1 MEKLKGSHN
10 YQRLL
15 IVLFYLVISIIMY
28 EFYKRDFVWTG
39 DDIYYQFQCIM
50 GLSTNFTDGLLAS
63 NLSVMN
69 FGKIGYG
76 VNIFYPWLTLIPF
89 KLIFQFTNNWISAYY
104 LGLLFYFFV
113 SFLISHYSMKKF
125 SGSTK
130 VAMMFSIIYNLSIY
144 RLIDLFT
151 RGAVAEYLA
160 TIFLPLC
167 FLGFYEIFFGDG
179 KQWKPLAIGMSLVI
193 FSHVLSTF
201 MCVIIFTLL
210 LIFFSPKLKL
220 TKERLLNFVK
230 AVITTVGATLIF
242 TIPFLMEELF
252 QKYGVPDKQILKG
265 QDLGKLLSESLIN
278 NSRKVVENNLYN
290 VGLTMLIA
298 IVLGLIIFRKFDF
311 KYKAIYVIFVAS
323 LLLTTELVPWH
334 IFQNTP
340 IEVIQ
345 FPYRFLMF
353 TTLFG
358 SVILAQALNVIFSGQ
373 MTKQFPIVLGVLTII
388 NGGLWM
394 QSVNYGASGEV
405 LASPKSYISQKMI
418 NDNAIPDSYLT
429 QYIPVVGLSKADTVI
444 QHQLFVNDQ
453 QSIQIPAV
461 KGHTNEFY
469 LDNIKKGD
477 KIDLPYV
484 RYKYTKA
491 NFNGHKV
498 SISLSKRGSVQVIA
512 PKTAKKVVIQLS
524 YGNRKLFARAAI
536 LSALT
541 WIYLL
546 FSKYLFLGYKKFR
559 VYRKSSSV

>member
-15 IVLFYLVISIIMY
+15 IVLFYLVVSIIMY

-39 DDIYYQFQCIM
+39 DDIYYQFQRIM

-89 KLIFQFTNNWISAYY
+89 KLFFQFTNNWISAYY

-130 VAMMFSIIYNLSIY
+130 VAMIFSIIYNLSIY

-220 TKERLLNFVK
+220 TKDRLLNFVK

-311 KYKAIYVIFVAS
+311 KYKTIYVTFIAS

-358 SVILAQALNVIFSGQ
+358 SIVLAQALNIIFSNQ
-373 MTKQFPIVLGVLTII
+373 MTKQFPIVLGLLTII

-429 QYIPVVGLSKADTVI
+429 QYIPVTGLAKADTVI

-461 KGHTNEFY
+461 NGHTNEFY
-469 LDNIKKGD
+469 LDNIEKGD

-491 NFNGHKV
+491 TFNGQKV
-498 SISLSKRGSVQVIA
+498 PISLSKRGSVQVIA
-512 PKTAKKVVIQLS
+512 PKKAKRVVIQLS
-524 YGNRKLFARAAI
+524 YGNRKLFAGAAI
-536 LSALT
+536 LSILT
-541 WIYLL
+541 WGYLL

-559 VYRKSSSV
+559 IYRKSSSV

>member
-15 IVLFYLVISIIMY
+15 IVLFYLVVSIIMY

-39 DDIYYQFQCIM
+39 DDIYYQFQRIM

-89 KLIFQFTNNWISAYY
+89 KLFFQFTNNWISAYY

-130 VAMMFSIIYNLSIY
+130 VAMIFSIIYNLSIY

-220 TKERLLNFVK
+220 TKDRLLNFVK

-242 TIPFLMEELF
+242 TVPFLMEELF

-311 KYKAIYVIFVAS
+311 KYKTIYVTFIAS

-358 SVILAQALNVIFSGQ
+358 SIVLAQALNIIFSNQ
-373 MTKQFPIVLGVLTII
+373 MTKQFPIVLGLLTII

-429 QYIPVVGLSKADTVI
+429 QYIPVTGLAKADTVI

-461 KGHTNEFY
+461 NGHTNEFY
-469 LDNIKKGD
+469 LDNIEKGD

-491 NFNGHKV
+491 TFNGQKV
-498 SISLSKRGSVQVIA
+498 PISLSKRGSVQVIA
-512 PKTAKKVVIQLS
+512 PKKAKRVVIQLS
-524 YGNRKLFARAAI
+524 YGNRKLFAGAAI

-559 VYRKSSSV
+559 IYRKSSSV

>member
-1 MEKLKGSHN
+1 
-10 YQRLL
+10 
-15 IVLFYLVISIIMY
+15 
-28 EFYKRDFVWTG
+28 
-39 DDIYYQFQCIM
+39 
-50 GLSTNFTDGLLAS
+50 
-63 NLSVMN
+63 
-69 FGKIGYG
+69 
-76 VNIFYPWLTLIPF
+76 
-89 KLIFQFTNNWISAYY
+89 
-104 LGLLFYFFV
+104 
-113 SFLISHYSMKKF
+113 
-125 SGSTK
+125 
-130 VAMMFSIIYNLSIY
+130 
-144 RLIDLFT
+144 
-151 RGAVAEYLA
+151 
-160 TIFLPLC
+160 
-167 FLGFYEIFFGDG
+167 
-179 KQWKPLAIGMSLVI
+179 MSLVI

-524 YGNRKLFARAAI
+524 YGNRKLFAGAAI

>member
-15 IVLFYLVISIIMY
+15 IVLFYLVASIIMY

-39 DDIYYQFQCIM
+39 DDIYYQFQRIM
-50 GLSTNFTDGLLAS
+50 GLSTNFTGGLLAS

-311 KYKAIYVIFVAS
+311 KYKAIYVTFVAS

-358 SVILAQALNVIFSGQ
+358 SVILVQALNVIFSGQ

-429 QYIPVVGLSKADTVI
+429 QYIPVVGLAKADTVI

-524 YGNRKLFARAAI
+524 YGNRKLFAGAAI

-559 VYRKSSSV
+559 IYRKSSSV

>member
-15 IVLFYLVISIIMY
+15 IVLFYLVVSIIMY

-39 DDIYYQFQCIM
+39 DDIYYQFQRIM

-179 KQWKPLAIGMSLVI
+179 KQWKTLAIGMSLVI

-265 QDLGKLLSESLIN
+265 QDLVKLLSESLIN

-373 MTKQFPIVLGVLTII
+373 MTKQFPIVLSVLTII

-477 KIDLPYV
+477 KVDLPYV

-524 YGNRKLFARAAI
+524 YGNRKLFAGAAI

>member
-39 DDIYYQFQCIM
+39 DDIYYQFQRIM

>member
-1 MEKLKGSHN
+1 
-10 YQRLL
+10 
-15 IVLFYLVISIIMY
+15 MY

-39 DDIYYQFQCIM
+39 DDIYYQFQRIM

>member
-39 DDIYYQFQCIM
+39 DDIYYQFQRIM

-524 YGNRKLFARAAI
+524 YGNRKLFAGAAI

>member
-1 MEKLKGSHN
+1 
-10 YQRLL
+10 
-15 IVLFYLVISIIMY
+15 MY

-39 DDIYYQFQCIM
+39 DDIYYQFQRIM

-524 YGNRKLFARAAI
+524 YGNRKLFAGAAI

>member
-15 IVLFYLVISIIMY
+15 IVLFYLVVSIIMY

-39 DDIYYQFQCIM
+39 DDIYYQFQRIM

-89 KLIFQFTNNWISAYY
+89 KLFFQFTNNWISAYY

-130 VAMMFSIIYNLSIY
+130 VAMIFSIIYNLSIY

-220 TKERLLNFVK
+220 TKDRLLNFVK

-242 TIPFLMEELF
+242 TVPFLMEELF

-311 KYKAIYVIFVAS
+311 KYKTIYVTFIAS

-358 SVILAQALNVIFSGQ
+358 SIVLAQALNIIFSNQ
-373 MTKQFPIVLGVLTII
+373 MTKQFPIVLGLLTII

-429 QYIPVVGLSKADTVI
+429 QYIPVTGLAKADTVI

-461 KGHTNEFY
+461 NGHTNEFY
-469 LDNIKKGD
+469 LDNIEKGD

-491 NFNGHKV
+491 TFNGQKV
-498 SISLSKRGSVQVIA
+498 PISLSKRGSVQVIA
-512 PKTAKKVVIQLS
+512 PKKAKRVVIQLS
-524 YGNRKLFARAAI
+524 YGNRKLFAGAAI
-536 LSALT
+536 LSILT
-541 WIYLL
+541 WGYLL

-559 VYRKSSSV
+559 IYRKSSSV

>member
-1 MEKLKGSHN
+1 MEKLKGSHK

-15 IVLFYLVISIIMY
+15 IVLFYLVVSIIMY

-39 DDIYYQFQCIM
+39 DDIYYQFQRIM

-89 KLIFQFTNNWISAYY
+89 KLFFQFTNNWISAYY
-104 LGLLFYFFV
+104 LGLLFYFVV

-220 TKERLLNFVK
+220 TKDRLLNFVK

-242 TIPFLMEELF
+242 TVPFLMEELF

-311 KYKAIYVIFVAS
+311 KYKAIYITFIAS

-358 SVILAQALNVIFSGQ
+358 SIVLAQALNIIFSNQ
-373 MTKQFPIVLGVLTII
+373 MTKQFPIVLGLLTII

-429 QYIPVVGLSKADTVI
+429 QYIPVTGLAKADTVI

-461 KGHTNEFY
+461 NGHTNEFY
-469 LDNIKKGD
+469 LDNIEKGD

-491 NFNGHKV
+491 TFNGQKV
-498 SISLSKRGSVQVIA
+498 PISLSKRGSVQVIA
-512 PKTAKKVVIQLS
+512 PKKAKRVVIQLS
-524 YGNRKLFARAAI
+524 YGNRKLFAGAAI
-536 LSALT
+536 LSILT
-541 WIYLL
+541 WGYLL

-559 VYRKSSSV
+559 IYRKSSSV

>member
-28 EFYKRDFVWTG
+28 EFYKHDFVWTG
-39 DDIYYQFQCIM
+39 DDIYYQFQRIM

-524 YGNRKLFARAAI
+524 YGNRKLFAGAAI